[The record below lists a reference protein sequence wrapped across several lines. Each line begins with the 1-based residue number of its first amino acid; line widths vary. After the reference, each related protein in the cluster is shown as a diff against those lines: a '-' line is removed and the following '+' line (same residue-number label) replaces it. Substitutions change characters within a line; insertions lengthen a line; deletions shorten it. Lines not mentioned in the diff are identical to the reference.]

1 MQIKVKSGKIKK
13 IKISHKFNFQKMKTS
28 HKKIT
33 ATSLI
38 IGLLMLSGCGSSTPT
53 TATVSNQKYK
63 TYETQYIQTSYP
75 QDWDLIEEKDFPQG
89 TPNSTIVIFKSNI
102 KNELFLTNV
111 NIAHSTLPSEID
123 SIDYGKQVIANQKA
137 LLQNYNELSRNEI
150 EIPISGQNQKVTFV
164 TFEGKR
170 SATDPVI
177 KFSQLYAVKGTQAY
191 ILTGAMLPTE
201 EASVQASAEDI
212 VKSLKVK

>member
-1 MQIKVKSGKIKK
+1 
-13 IKISHKFNFQKMKTS
+13 MKTS
-28 HKKIT
+28 HKKIA

-38 IGLLMLSGCGSSTPT
+38 IGLLILSGCSSGTPT
-53 TATVSNQKYK
+53 DSTAATSNQKYK
-63 TYETQYIQTSYP
+63 TYETQYIQASYP
-75 QDWDLIEEKDFPQG
+75 QDWDLVEEKDFPQG

-111 NIAHSTLPSEID
+111 NIAHSTIPSGMN

-137 LLQNYNELSRNEI
+137 LLQNYNEISRNEI

-164 TFEGKR
+164 VFEGKR

-177 KFSQLYAVKGTQAY
+177 RFAQSYAVKDTQAY
-191 ILTGAMLPTE
+191 ILTAAMLPTE
-201 EASVQASAEDI
+201 EASVQTSAEDI
-212 VKSLKVK
+212 VKSLKIK